1 MRFFQ
6 SAVKKARKLL
16 GRQPVVG
23 HITDNVIREAAR
35 VLDQVSELNQECFD
49 KASGKEKIKR
59 KAEEQKQRIAN
70 DVNNA
75 KRTTLAELEKNYQE
89 SLQQIQA
96 NNNII
101 TINKQQLLQ
110 QRTTAIQQIS
120 FIKKVINQSK
130 AGNITVALDFLYEN
144 KDSDFYKLFI
154 KIGIQK
160 LIALMFK
167 QQDKE
172 ILALHLAIKYQL
184 LEVIA
189 ELITV
194 EADLFAKNTEVS
206 KDLTGIE
213 LVYKTAN
220 PQLITL
226 VESKYQE
233 VYGVSIIQGLVLSG
247 DAELLRKLHNN
258 NSININASD
267 PDMQLGQY
275 VLTSNDKLAVA
286 KALAELGYD
295 FNQRDGNG
303 FSVLHYCAAVND
315 LEFNNELIKLGAK
328 LEITDLASYYAT
340 VQRAKQ
346 VLETQNQE
354 TATVEPQASDN
365 EQFVTI
371 DSITATGE
379 QEVNKTLERLHQT
392 IEQEYTDK
400 QKILSDD
407 LTQNHE
413 YIKGLNAIK
422 RTQEQNIIAL
432 EAAIDAN
439 LVNVDVQINAT
450 IEQKLQECADDE
462 ARIEKLSQEF
472 SQEYAQRC
480 GDINTSYNQQLYKAN
495 VAIDQWKNKASQRAT
510 RNLSITIVSMAAAG
524 LVAPYISAHFGF
536 ATVMANGTIVATNMV
551 ACGAIEG
558 ATFAT
563 INSLATGQIKQLPM
577 NVLKSA
583 VCAGLIPYASDKV
596 GGLVQGI
603 KGVSELS
610 AVQRAVIHGGVTGL
624 VNTGVYKGKLLTN
637 VISATGAKVIG
648 AKFIEPL
655 NLPSEIGSGLSGAI
669 ENGAKAA
676 MNRESI
682 QTAALRGGITASV
695 SMAIANGL
703 KEISNSL
710 LETREQTITPINL
723 APAPAPLA
731 KSSSSTSASG
741 TTASSSTRQ
750 QELTK
755 YWLDRAGLFAD
766 VFKAAKPTATTSLPP
781 TSHSTTS
788 TTPPKTTTNP
798 NVTNKSIQQQKAN
811 LAVRALSSALDF
823 IVPTASAT
831 EIQGV
836 YDSSSKPDSQ
846 AATATKSWSER
857 WKAAKAEVAANEEFN
872 IQSKLDRDFCNFAVG
887 ALYGNGIVG
896 VGKFAVDIVNSAV
909 GVAET
914 VIKTSIMVGKFE
926 QVYNPENVAD
936 LFSDQTALT
945 KEVEEFREKA
955 GAILDYIAHNPVAV
969 GTAIAQN
976 IGHQIRDSVV
986 NSYNDIVT
994 NIEKGNYFEA
1004 GNSLGQLLFDV
1015 ELTASGIVGV
1025 AAGGVQLAS
1034 GVATLATKGIASLAE
1049 SANLAKPFI
1058 TFQRDLQIAKGAME
1072 AKAAAQAA
1080 GALKASKVA
1089 GAEGL
1094 ATMAMEARTAAQ
1106 AKELVRVKPI
1116 TLGVAEEQL
1125 TEVGLY
1131 TSEPLECARNN
1142 FRIVDKLESSL
1153 FTPTFDQIQSFSVK
1167 SALDGSFY
1175 PKEKLPILVNYLEK
1189 RGVHVY
1195 GTNAAPC
1202 FRGKK
1207 NGINHIY
1214 LPEHPTVLQVKH
1226 ELSHWLDF
1234 KKLGFDKYSQL
1245 STHQREKMVLD
1256 RLQNNRIWEDLNQF
1270 EKEFSL
1276 NYVEQFKSGHKFGV
1290 RYE

>member
-110 QRTTAIQQIS
+110 QRTTALQQIS

-160 LIALMFK
+160 LMALMFK
-167 QQDKE
+167 QQNKE

-354 TATVEPQASDN
+354 TATVELQASDN

-413 YIKGLNAIK
+413 YIQGLNAAK

-583 VCAGLIPYASDKV
+583 ACAGLIPYASDKV
-596 GGLVQGI
+596 GGLVKGVQ
-603 KGVSELS
+603 GVSELS
-610 AVQRAVIHGGVTGL
+610 AVQIAVIRGGVTGL

-637 VISATGAKVIG
+637 VISATGAKVVG
-648 AKFIEPL
+648 TKFIEPL

-682 QTAALRGGITASV
+682 QIAALRGGITASV

-723 APAPAPLA
+723 APAPALLA

-766 VFKAAKPTATTSLPP
+766 VFKAAKPATTSLPP
-781 TSHSTTS
+781 TSSS
-788 TTPPKTTTNP
+788 AISTNP
-798 NVTNKSIQQQKAN
+798 DVTNKSVQQQKAN

-857 WKAAKAEVAANEEFN
+857 WKAAKAEVAATEEFD
-872 IQSKLDRDFCNFAVG
+872 IQSKLDRDFCNFALGSVHG
-887 ALYGNGIVG
+887 YGIKAGELV
-896 VGKFAVDIVNSAV
+896 VSAV
-909 GVAET
+909 EALVET
-914 VIKTSIMVGKFE
+914 SVMAGKFE
-926 QVYNPENVAD
+926 QVYNPENVAE

-945 KEVEEFREKA
+945 KEVEAFREKA
-955 GAILDYIAHNPVAV
+955 GATLDYIVNNPGEVAKAV
-969 GTAIAQN
+969 WHEASN
-976 IGHQIRDSVV
+976 HVVDSYK
-986 NSYNDIVT
+986 NIVT

-1004 GNSLGQLLFDV
+1004 GNTLGKVVFEAEFAV
-1015 ELTASGIVGV
+1015 RGIVGLGV
-1025 AAGGVQLAS
+1025 GGVKLAAGA
-1034 GVATLATKGIASLAE
+1034 ATLATVGIANLAE

-1058 TFQRDLQIAKGAME
+1058 TFQRDLQIAKGVME
-1072 AKAAAQAA
+1072 ARAATQAA
-1080 GALKASKVA
+1080 GALRVSKVA

-1094 ATMAMEARTAAQ
+1094 ATTAMEARTTVQ

-1131 TSEPLECARNN
+1131 KPESLLPSELAKVKHFENARNKYLKWH
-1142 FRIVDKLESSL
+1142 RELDVSGLPKETISL
-1153 FTPTFDQIQSFSVK
+1153 LKHSVADQIITNKITPDTLAAIFKEGRGVEILKKSSNIPYDHVK
-1167 SALDGSFY
+1167 KGEQTSNAIVNTIHSIENRIKILNKAEQYNS
-1175 PKEKLPILVNYLEK
+1175 PESKLLQEKLSKLSKFKDLYSELMKEAECL
-1189 RGVHVY
+1189 
-1195 GTNAAPC
+1195 TNCNTP
-1202 FRGKK
+1202 K
-1207 NGINHIY
+1207 
-1214 LPEHPTVLQVKH
+1214 P
-1226 ELSHWLDF
+1226 
-1234 KKLGFDKYSQL
+1234 KL
-1245 STHQREKMVLD
+1245 
-1256 RLQNNRIWEDLNQF
+1256 
-1270 EKEFSL
+1270 
-1276 NYVEQFKSGHKFGV
+1276 
-1290 RYE
+1290 